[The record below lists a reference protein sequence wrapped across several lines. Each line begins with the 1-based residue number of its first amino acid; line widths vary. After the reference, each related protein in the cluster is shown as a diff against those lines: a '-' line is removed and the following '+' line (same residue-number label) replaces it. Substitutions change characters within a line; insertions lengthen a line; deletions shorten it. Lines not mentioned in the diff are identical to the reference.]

1 MANELNAENNM
12 IIFPDIDGITQEVKK
27 LKIEIS
33 MLILER
39 DELLFVECK
48 NIETAYMIHL
58 GFLEYKIFEKECL
71 YLRLKR
77 RMELIQAKLNRQEKV
92 DLPLIDEQL
101 DQEFIIYK
109 HQLDEQLN
117 KLNNAIDYQK
127 GEALSEEDYKALKK
141 MYRTIVKSLHPDL
154 NNDLTEE
161 QLKLFQNA
169 VSAYEKCDILTIEMI
184 YFIINGTSNDKKLD
198 NRSVLDG
205 RDKLCQKLELI
216 KLEIEQ
222 IKASYPYTMKS
233 IITDQDAIEKKKTEL
248 EQVLIQLDEVIKIF
262 EQKIDALR
270 GV

>member
-1 MANELNAENNM
+1 MTDELNAENNI

-48 NIETAYMIHL
+48 NIETAYMILL

-71 YLRLKR
+71 YLSLKR
-77 RMELIQAKLNRQEKV
+77 KMELIQTKLNRQEKV
-92 DLPLIDEQL
+92 DLSLIDEQL

-109 HQLDEQLN
+109 NQLDEQLN
-117 KLNNAIDYQK
+117 KLNDAIDYQK
-127 GEALSEEDYKALKK
+127 AEALSEEDYKALKK

-154 NNDLTEE
+154 NSNLTEE
-161 QLKLFQNA
+161 QLKLFHNA
-169 VSAYEKCDILTIEMI
+169 VSAYENGDKHTIESI
-184 YFIINGTSNDKKLD
+184 YFIIKDMSTDKHLDNKSIVDERDQLVQKLD
-198 NRSVLDG
+198 
-205 RDKLCQKLELI
+205 EI
-216 KLEIEQ
+216 KLNIEQ
-222 IKASYPYTMKS
+222 IKASYPYTMKP
-233 IITDQDAIEKKKTEL
+233 IITDQDAIDKKKTEL

-262 EQKIDALR
+262 KQKIDALR